1 MLDKTSKGY
10 QFSNS
15 STVIN
20 HLVYM
25 DDIKLYGR
33 SQQEIESLI
42 RTVNIFFDDIHVSIG
57 ATKCNITSVHRGH
70 LVESNS
76 VVLSSGDIIHPLSPE
91 GFNK

>member
-1 MLDKTSKGY
+1 
-10 QFSNS
+10 
-15 STVIN
+15 
-20 HLVYM
+20 M

-42 RTVNIFFDDIHVSIG
+42 HAVNIFFDDIRMSIG
-57 ATKCNITSVHRGH
+57 AAKCNIVSVHRGH
-70 LVESNS
+70 LVESDS